1 MEQKMTKIKFT
12 TIAAAIA
19 LTSMSCASSVQAS
32 IYDFNIKLAFDSTG
46 VKPDHSSH
54 RGEMMAIDKGTFEGG
69 HRGSYMITSN
79 GEKLPVGEW
88 VYWYPNGQKKLRA
101 YYKLG
106 IPHGRWMMWD
116 ETGTLRLQGRY
127 SLGKAVGKW
136 TLYYASGRKQHEG
149 RFSNNLEVGHWIFW
163 YPNGQKSM
171 DGNYKYGEFHGTWS
185 FYTPDG
191 KVAFMAKYKLGRLVG
206 KRVVKGE

>member
-1 MEQKMTKIKFT
+1 MTKIKFT
-12 TIAAAIA
+12 TIAAAVA
-19 LTSMSCASSVQAS
+19 LASMSCASSVRAS
-32 IYDFNIKLAFDSTG
+32 TPELAFGSDLNPARTIANSL
-46 VKPDHSSH
+46 
-54 RGEMMAIDKGTFEGG
+54 RGPMMAADKGTFEGG
-69 HRGSYMITSN
+69 HRGAYMTTSK
-79 GEKLPVGEW
+79 GEKLPIGEW
-88 VYWYPNGQKKLRA
+88 IYWYPNGQKKLRA

-127 SLGKAVGKW
+127 RLGKAVGKW
-136 TLYYASGRKQHEG
+136 TVYYASGRKQYEG

-163 YPNGQKSM
+163 YPNGQKRM

-191 KVAFMAKYKLGRLVG
+191 KVAFVAKYKLGRLVN
-206 KRVVKGE
+206 KRVIKGE